1 MKKRVLSAIIM
12 VAIFVPILLIGG
24 KVFAIF
30 MTILALM
37 GLYELIHIRE
47 SKKEFPFLIK
57 LFAYI
62 MVAFFSLSNLDSIEF
77 SYTMDY
83 RVMAFMIFAFLTPM
97 VFIHDFKKYNL
108 NDALFLI
115 GSVLFI
121 GLSFNLLIICR
132 NYDIMYIIYLL
143 LITTITDTFALFT
156 GMLVGKHKLCPS
168 VSPKKTIEGAIG
180 GTVAGTFVAT
190 AFYTTVIDPSMS
202 LAFVVIITI
211 ILSLLGQLGDL
222 VFSSIKRY
230 YDKKDFS
237 NLIPEHGGILDRFDS
252 LIFVV
257 LAFIIFSR
265 ENFKINWNNIYT
277 IIIPIIPTI
286 VLIFLSF
293 RKSKARVMTIPHKKI
308 L

>member
-1 MKKRVLSAIIM
+1 MKKRILSAILMI
-12 VAIFVPILLIGG
+12 AIFVPLLIIGG

-30 MTILALM
+30 MSLLAIM

-47 SKKEFPFLIK
+47 SKKEFPFLMK
-57 LFAYI
+57 VFAYV
-62 MVAFFSLSNLDSIEF
+62 MVVFFSLSHFKSIDF
-77 SYTMDY
+77 IYTMDY
-83 RVMAFMIFAFLTPM
+83 RVVAFMIFAFLSPM

-156 GMLVGKHKLCPS
+156 GMLVGKHKLCPT
-168 VSPKKTIEGAIG
+168 VSPKKTIEGLVG
-180 GTVAGTFVAT
+180 GVFVGTFVAT
-190 AFYTTVIDPSMS
+190 AFYITVINPSMS
-202 LAFVVIITI
+202 LAFVIVVTI
-211 ILSLLGQLGDL
+211 ILSLVGQLGDL

-257 LAFIIFSR
+257 LAFIIFSS
-265 ENFKINWNNIYT
+265 
-277 IIIPIIPTI
+277 
-286 VLIFLSF
+286 VL
-293 RKSKARVMTIPHKKI
+293 
-308 L
+308 